1 MPEISGQPRIAV
13 CLAVYN
19 GMLWLT
25 EQLDS
30 ILAQTGVSV
39 KVFVSVDQSSDGSE
53 AWIDQRAA
61 ADKRVSVLPHGH
73 RFGNAAPNFF
83 RILGAIDLPAFDY
96 LSFADQDDLWLPDK
110 LLQAHQRLA
119 STGADAYSS
128 NVRAFWSDGRE
139 SLITKSQPQTRWDFL
154 FEAAGPGCTYVI
166 KSELAQ
172 AIQKLLRTRPDDIY
186 QVGLHDWLTYAFA
199 RAHGFRWVIDDY
211 AGMLYRQHDANQ
223 VGVNLGWR
231 ASLHRARKVLSGWG
245 LNQSL
250 LIARLTGLENTPF
263 VLRWSRQ
270 NPFGL
275 LWLAFH
281 AGQCR
286 RRNRDQVLFAL
297 SCVALSLT
305 RWARRR
311 PLQRGRD

>member
-1 MPEISGQPRIAV
+1 MPEINGQPRIAV

-19 GMLWLT
+19 GVQWLA

-61 ADKRVSVLPHGH
+61 CDERIIVLPHGQ
-73 RFGNAAPNFF
+73 RFGSAAPNFF
-83 RILGAIDLPAFDY
+83 RILRDMELPAFDY
-96 LSFADQDDLWLPDK
+96 LSFADQDDLWLQDK
-110 LLQAHQRLA
+110 LLRAHQRLV

-128 NVRAFWSDGRE
+128 DVRAFWSDGRQA
-139 SLITKSQPQTRWDFL
+139 LITKSQPQTRWDFL

-166 KSELAQ
+166 SSEVAQ
-172 AIQKLLRTRPDDIY
+172 ALQKLLRARPDDIRE
-186 QVGLHDWLTYAFA
+186 VGLHDWFIYAFT
-199 RAHGFRWVIDDY
+199 RASGFHWVIDDY
-211 AGMLYRQHDANQ
+211 AAMLYRQHDSNQ

-231 ASLHRARKVLSGWG
+231 ASLRRARQVLSGWG

-263 VLRWSRQ
+263 VLRWAGQ
-270 NPFGL
+270 NPTGL
-275 LWLAFH
+275 LWLACN

-286 RRNRDQVLFAL
+286 RRKRDQVVFIL
-297 SCVALSLT
+297 SCVALSLSG
-305 RWARRR
+305 WARRSL
-311 PLQRGRD
+311 LQRGKD